1 MEELSRLLVHVHA
14 SRKLIVQLIYASGL
28 RLMEAV
34 RLRVQDID
42 FDYHCIRI

>member
-1 MEELSRLLVHVHA
+1 M
-14 SRKLIVQLIYASGL
+14 

-42 FDYHCIRI
+42 FDYLSVLVWQGKGNKTAG